1 MKNNY
6 NPTVPN
12 HGFTHGGVFHA
23 DDVFAAALLRI
34 LNPDIVIERG
44 FKVPAAFNG
53 IVFDIGGGEF
63 DHHAEPR
70 ATRENGVPYAA
81 FGKLWAV
88 YGPQLVGHD
97 QAKWL
102 DETFIQALDSTDN
115 GGNPNPLS
123 GVIAGMNPLWDCGE
137 DQTACFEQ
145 AVDLA
150 YQMLKR
156 QIQGCESR
164 EAAAA
169 VAERAINQTGEIAVL
184 DAFAPVMNRLI
195 GSGKAFLV
203 FPSNRGGW
211 NAQVVPVAVNSRVP
225 VLPFPQEWWGA
236 SKEALPDGVTFCH
249 ASGFMLAAVT
259 REAAIAAC
267 AEAIKR
273 NNA

>member
-12 HGFTHGGVFHA
+12 RGFTHGGEFHPTVPNRGLTHGGHFHA
-23 DDVFAAALLRI
+23 DDVFSAALLRI
-34 LNPDIVIERG
+34 LNPDIAIERKYEDEMPTD
-44 FKVPAAFNG
+44 FDG
-53 IVFDIGGGEF
+53 IVFDVGGGEF

-115 GGNPNPLS
+115 GGDPNPLS
-123 GVIAGMNPLWDCGE
+123 VVIDGMNPKWDREE
-137 DQTACFEQ
+137 DENGYFEQ

-156 QIQGCESR
+156 QIQVCESR
-164 EAAAA
+164 EAA
-169 VAERAINQTGEIAVL
+169 VAFFT
-184 DAFAPVMNRLI
+184 
-195 GSGKAFLV
+195 
-203 FPSNRGGW
+203 
-211 NAQVVPVAVNSRVP
+211 
-225 VLPFPQEWWGA
+225 
-236 SKEALPDGVTFCH
+236 T
-249 ASGFMLAAVT
+249 
-259 REAAIAAC
+259 
-267 AEAIKR
+267 
-273 NNA
+273 